1 MSGERIEL
9 TVRLRRDG
17 GTLRRAYCHPPYGH
31 RPELDSSAPWDS
43 FAGEIEFQGLTGP
56 EAVTRLLDRGNA
68 GELATHLTRG
78 GLVAVGELLF
88 ALLFGAEEQ
97 WEPVLRGV
105 FKAPS
110 GPRPN
115 PPRYPV
121 RLRVLADDPLLAG
134 LPWRITAWRG
144 RWLLDSGWTFE
155 AVANEEPRGHVEV
168 RAPARVLAITP
179 RAGEPLDTAA
189 HFDDLRETL
198 LKISEHYGDEGFLA
212 RVEIREDLVAAFRG
226 MRPQVVYYYGHGAVD
241 GGQAVLLLGK
251 EGAAQDP
258 WAMADFRRL
267 LAEAPP
273 DIVYLNAC
281 KAGAAGWL
289 SAGHQLTP
297 EVPCVVAH
305 RTTAWT
311 VEAGRCARRWFD
323 DFLGGGLDPVEA
335 LHQLPAGGSTRDFE
349 WATPIVWTSFES
361 WRTHREIARRPRREP
376 GLRLDRQTQRGMALN
391 HVYELIASEARR
403 VEAMVVY
410 GAKGA
415 LVEQFGNQLRDY
427 LESRQLCLSWLPP
440 RDPKTL
446 EVTFDRLE
454 EHLGLWLERRD
465 FESLRMLLRRQ
476 APPRGVSPSTPVL
489 CLDWGVFGTAGRPL
503 SEEHLGDWL
512 LFASDVL
519 ARHCPPEIRLVSY
532 LALELPEAEHG
543 PLEETVEELRAE
555 IRSQQFRC
563 SLLPALADV
572 TLVDLLDY
580 LEDPTNTH
588 CPASLGREAA
598 RCIFRHTRG
607 RYEETVQLIARGED
621 EGWNRLVRELRRE
634 KKAWRRQRA
643 RTFGGP
649 QEP

>member
-17 GTLRRAYCHPPYGH
+17 GALHRAYSHPPYGH

-43 FAGEIEFQGLTGP
+43 FAGEIEFQGLAGP
-56 EAVTRLLDRGNA
+56 EAVARLLDRGDA
-68 GELATHLTRG
+68 GELATHLTRAR
-78 GLVAVGELLF
+78 LVAVGELLF
-88 ALLFGAEEQ
+88 GLLFGAEEQ

-168 RAPARVLAITP
+168 RAPARVLAIAP
-179 RAGEPLDTAA
+179 GAGKPLETEA
-189 HFDDLRETL
+189 HLEDLRETL
-198 LKISEHYGDEGFLA
+198 LKVSPHYEDEGFFA
-212 RVEIREDLVAAFRG
+212 RVETREALAAALRG
-226 MRPQVVYYYGHGAVD
+226 MRPRVVYYYGHGAVD
-241 GGQAVLLLGK
+241 GGQACLLLGRAGT
-251 EGAAQDP
+251 EP
-258 WAMADFRRL
+258 VPLAMADFRRL

-273 DIVYLNAC
+273 AVVVLNAC

-305 RTTAWT
+305 RTTAWAG
-311 VEAGRCARRWFD
+311 EAGRTARRWFD
-323 DFLGGGLDPVEA
+323 DFLGRGLDPVVA
-335 LHQLPAGGSTRDFE
+335 LHRLPAGGSTRGFS
-349 WATPIVWTSFES
+349 WATSVVWTCYES
-361 WRTHREIARRPRREP
+361 WQTHREIGALLRREP

-410 GAKGA
+410 GAEGA

-427 LESRQLCLSWLPP
+427 LESRQVCLRWIAP
-440 RDPKTL
+440 RDGPSS
-446 EVTFDRLE
+446 EVIFDRLE

-465 FESLRMLLRRQ
+465 FESLRMLLRRH

-503 SEEHLGDWL
+503 SEEHLSDWL

-572 TLVDLLDY
+572 TLNDLLDY

-598 RCIFRHTRG
+598 RSIFRHTRG

-634 KKAWRRQRA
+634 QKTPRRQRA